1 MKISASFLSSKNRKE
16 DIKKLN
22 QTDVDYIHVDY
33 MDGKFVSNKSISYR
47 KIKRIVKNT
56 QKKLDVHLMVEN
68 PEKLISKFAKLNT
81 EYITIHLEIAKD
93 IEKLLGMIHDHKI
106 KAGLSI
112 RPDTKVEELIPY
124 LDQIDLILVMSVV
137 PGKGGQAFLKETAER
152 IKEIQELLEQKQK
165 QNILIS
171 VDGGITNQ
179 TKERVKT
186 ADILVSGSYI
196 INSDNFQEQINK
208 LR

>member
-1 MKISASFLSSKNRKE
+1 MKISASFLSSKNMKE

-68 PEKLISKFAKLNT
+68 PEKLILKFAKLNT

-93 IEKLLGMIHDHKI
+93 IEKLLSTIHDHKI

-112 RPDTKVEELIPY
+112 RPGTKVEELIPY

-137 PGKGGQAFLKETAER
+137 PGKGGQAFLKETEER
-152 IKEIQELLEQKQK
+152 IKEIQELLEQKK
-165 QNILIS
+165 KKDILIS